1 MGGWGS
7 GWWRGTGRAIFL
19 KCTLICGLL
28 WKGCSRKNLLRIL
41 RDNTG
46 VSIGMDAKKDL
57 PVDMGENFPYPG
69 PCDRTK
75 ASTVLPRWECFIT
88 VPEMTARYGA
98 VLISQESMERGVLG
112 DIRGGG
118 V

>member
-1 MGGWGS
+1 MRGWGL
-7 GWWRGTGRAIFL
+7 GWWRGTGRLIFL

-57 PVDMGENFPYPG
+57 PVDMGEYFPYPG

-75 ASTVLPRWECFIT
+75 ASTVLP
-88 VPEMTARYGA
+88 G
-98 VLISQESMERGVLG
+98 G
-112 DIRGGG
+112 DALLLYLK
-118 V
+118 